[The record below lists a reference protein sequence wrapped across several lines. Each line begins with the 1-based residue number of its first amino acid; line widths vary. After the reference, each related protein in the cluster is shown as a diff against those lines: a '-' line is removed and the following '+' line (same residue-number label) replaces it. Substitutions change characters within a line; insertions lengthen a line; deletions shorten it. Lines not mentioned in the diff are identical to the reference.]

1 MKCFFYFSSVKNL
14 IKSIYL
20 IKLISDFVRK
30 DRKRSFG
37 DSRESREIRR
47 NDYNNPLENRLG
59 RHRDNNN
66 SPPPPSKRRQGE
78 TKSVFSRLSGP
89 PHRDEN
95 KPKLSSR
102 VIRELP
108 TRQEIVDAQGNDA
121 EARARNKRMFG
132 CLLGTLQKFS
142 QEESRLKPKE
152 EKKAQIEK
160 KLEEQQL
167 LEREK
172 LKKERQ
178 NLFSDR
184 NKKQMEI
191 KMIEVK
197 MARLKDQKAWEESKK
212 PLLNFICTNSKPRIY
227 YKPKIMEKKSE
238 KKLVE
243 SRVDLES
250 KFFLN
255 LKF

>member
-1 MKCFFYFSSVKNL
+1 M
-14 IKSIYL
+14 
-20 IKLISDFVRK
+20 
-30 DRKRSFG
+30 
-37 DSRESREIRR
+37 
-47 NDYNNPLENRLG
+47 
-59 RHRDNNN
+59 
-66 SPPPPSKRRQGE
+66 
-78 TKSVFSRLSGP
+78 
-89 PHRDEN
+89 
-95 KPKLSSR
+95 SSR

-108 TRQEIVDAQGNDA
+108 TRQEIVAAQGNDA

-167 LEREK
+167 LERLN

-184 NKKQMEI
+184 KKQQMEI

-227 YKPKIMEKKSE
+227 YKPKIMDKKSE
-238 KKLVE
+238 KKLVD

-250 KFFLN
+250 KLN
-255 LKF
+255 LIWLLIEVF